1 MKKILALVL
10 TLCLLCGGVAVAEN
24 TNTTINQDSNNKTAS
39 TTVSYTIQANES
51 YTVTIPSKV
60 ELKGASDPE
69 PSELMGTMTISL
81 DATSFNVANKKI
93 SVTLTGKGSALKL
106 KGDDTKQISYAIAKN
121 GSSISQNSVCLEWE
135 SFSASSTASTELTIV
150 THGFGYG
157 KSLPAGDYTDTL
169 TFTVS
174 VTENSSNAGGI
185 DDIAGDAENSGITNS
200 GN

>member
-24 TNTTINQDSNNKTAS
+24 TTINQDSNDKTAS

-185 DDIAGDAENSGITNS
+185 AGDAETPEISNPTTGD
-200 GN
+200 